1 MDLRLEGIN
10 AHYGMSHIL
19 RDVALRVSS
28 GEVVA
33 LLGRNGA
40 GKTTTLRVAMGL
52 LRPSKGS
59 VLIDGT
65 DVTRGA
71 PYTRAQ
77 KGLGYIPQGRL
88 LFDNL
93 TVMEN
98 LIAIAGKE
106 TEVLNWVLDVFPVLK
121 ERSNQKAGTLS
132 GGEQEMLAIG
142 RALVTSPQIL
152 LMDEP
157 STGLMPSV
165 ISRLGEVIDELKE
178 RGAGVLLVEEHVP
191 LILRVASRIYI
202 MDTGRIV
209 HEGSVQSLRDSDV
222 LLRNLGVSTG

>member
-1 MDLRLEGIN
+1 MDLRLEGID
-10 AHYGMSHIL
+10 AHYGTSHVL
-19 RDVALRVSS
+19 RDIALRVSS
-28 GEVVA
+28 GEVAA

-40 GKTTTLRVAMGL
+40 GKTTALRVAMGL
-52 LRPSKGS
+52 LRPSKGR

-65 DVTRGA
+65 DVTRDA

-77 KGLGYIPQGRL
+77 KGLGYVPQGRL

-98 LIAIAGKE
+98 LVAVAGKKAE
-106 TEVLNWVLDVFPVLK
+106 ILKWVFDVFPVLK

-132 GGEQEMLAIG
+132 GGEQEMLSIG

-165 ISRLGEVIDELKE
+165 INRLGEVIDELRE
-178 RGAGVLLVEEHVP
+178 RGAGVLLIEENVP
-191 LILRVASRIYI
+191 LVLKVASRIYI
-202 MDTGRIV
+202 MDTGGIV
-209 HEGSVQSLRDSDV
+209 HEGGVQSLRDSDV
-222 LLRNLGVSTG
+222 LLRHLGVGTG